1 MNLVVLVIL
10 IISKIASPQASLYK
24 TLSGPLPDPHNSDH
38 VATPDTSITSK
49 GCMVEQRN
57 DDKKKSLNNGVWE
70 GEIAVDSWPFTVTIC
85 TQLPDMIEVSFIFEQ
100 TPITNCYD
108 ETREVTINGGIPYPC
123 RNFVFCNRTK
133 PGTLSV
139 KVSCDPNACP
149 ENNFKVFV
157 EASFPNST
165 IELVSNVVTTNP
177 IIGQPVTIE
186 ARLQDTS
193 GANLNPLK
201 ILSAVMRIFQGNGS
215 VITEVMN
222 ILLNNTIIGKYVP
235 TFSDQQKVKLADYLD
250 QTIEMMVR
258 YITTFGNNSLEQLR
272 TTTHVVYSVAES
284 ILQHSK
290 PSVNPFTHPVT
301 NSQKIKFTTPVQLLK
316 SHQGHHYRY
325 YTDVWGT
332 DVNGTERAICWLS
345 ALTDIQLDNSTSE
358 DDKYINGHFDIEM
371 DTNWMIATETLF
383 PLHFRNFSI
392 EETRGFVEQVQHDRM
407 EIDHDPELLMWA
419 PDKQPEDVKIT
430 REMMEGYNPYNS
442 EQATNSKLLLVH
454 GYCASGDAFPTDE
467 FTDYAVFKDYEQSR
481 SIDEFAQLIDQYARS
496 QDINAYSVVAHSQGG
511 MAALHLL
518 TYYHSGLDLTTV
530 SNYNDVTECV
540 IMCVTLFTNRTVT
553 GGYRQWEHHG
563 RAPH

>member
-1 MNLVVLVIL
+1 MIFIKVFGIV
-10 IISKIASPQASLYK
+10 IISKIALANLPQASSYK
-24 TLSGPLPDPHNSDH
+24 ILSGPLPDPRLSDH
-38 VATPDTSITSK
+38 VAIPDTSITSK
-49 GCMVEQRN
+49 RCVVEQRN
-57 DDKKKSLNNGVWE
+57 GDKKNSASDGVWE
-70 GEIAVDSWPFTVTIC
+70 GDIGVDSWPFTVTIC

-100 TPITNCYD
+100 TAITNCYD
-108 ETREVTINGGIPYPC
+108 ETTEVTINGGIPYPC

-186 ARLQDTS
+186 ATLQDTS

-201 ILSAVMRIFQGNGS
+201 ILSAVMKIIQGDGT

-222 ILLNNTIIGKYVP
+222 ILINNTIIGKYVP
-235 TFSDQQKVKLADYLD
+235 FSDKQKAELVDLLD
-250 QTIEMMVR
+250 QNVQLMAKFVTA
-258 YITTFGNNSLEQLR
+258 FGDDPPEQFR
-272 TTTHVVYSVAES
+272 TATHIVYSVVES
-284 ILQHSK
+284 IFQLSK
-290 PSVNPFTHPVT
+290 PSIAGPYIHPVT
-301 NSQKIKFTTPVQLLK
+301 NSQMVKFTVPVQLLK
-316 SHQGHHYRY
+316 SHQGCHYRY
-325 YTDVWGT
+325 YTEVWGT
-332 DVNGTERAICWLS
+332 HVNGTERAVCWLS
-345 ALTDIQLDNSTSE
+345 GLTDIQLDNSTSE
-358 DDKYINGHFDIEM
+358 DDKYIDGHFDIEM

-383 PLHFRNFSI
+383 PVHLRSFSI

-419 PDKQPEDVKIT
+419 PNKQPEDVKMT

-454 GYCASGDAFPTDE
+454 GYCASSDAFPTDE

-496 QDINAYSVVAHSQGG
+496 QDIDAYSIVAHSQGG

-530 SNYNDVTECV
+530 SN
-540 IMCVTLFTNRTVT
+540 
-553 GGYRQWEHHG
+553 
-563 RAPH
+563 